1 MADEKQEKEKV
12 EEGAAE
18 KVTIKEEAPK
28 EEVEPKTK
36 KEEPK
41 PEPVVEKE
49 PTKLSASESGA
60 LLAESN
66 LPDASRARLAETDW
80 SDEAALT
87 DAIVAE
93 VEYVTKLTGAGR
105 PVAQG
110 APVTEPSA
118 EVNKEDELSEKYVQ
132 VERDH
137 GVFRGKEEE

>member
-1 MADEKQEKEKV
+1 V
-12 EEGAAE
+12 EEETPAPLDAAE
-18 KVTIKEEAPK
+18 AE
-28 EEVEPKTK
+28 
-36 KEEPK
+36 
-41 PEPVVEKE
+41 
-49 PTKLSASESGA
+49 A

-80 SDEAALT
+80 PDESALT

-93 VEYVTKLTGAGR
+93 VAYVTELTGAGK

-118 EVNKEDELSEKYVQ
+118 EVNKEDELREKFDQ

-137 GVFRGKEEE
+137 GVFRGKEEA